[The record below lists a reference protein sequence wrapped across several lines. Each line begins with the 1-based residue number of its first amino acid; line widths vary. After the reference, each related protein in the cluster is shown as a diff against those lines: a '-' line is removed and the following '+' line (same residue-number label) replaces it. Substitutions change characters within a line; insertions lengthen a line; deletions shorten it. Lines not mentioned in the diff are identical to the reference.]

1 LWIPTRLEVSK
12 AGNSKF
18 DAAAYTGTDSYSVV
32 KDSLSADVT
41 KDSTSVKF
49 AAAANNTTTPSA
61 VKTSKLYFTSA
72 TTFLSIEDTGDDLSV
87 STATGLMKVS
97 AATSGLTVYAIF
109 KDGETEASYI
119 LYVAKELNTA
129 AAASDILYLQAA
141 GKVVSTA
148 DDTYTGKVYFMDKV
162 SADATSITMKDSYD
176 QGFYKY
182 SVDTKNVY
190 TLSST
195 TPLGA
200 YTTSAD
206 GFMAITADSAYYNST
221 SSKYML
227 SASGVADLD
236 DVDYTNAVIYDS
248 RDADDDMPYDVY
260 SGEITSASQLKSA
273 IGKGT
278 VDMDVYFDNGDI
290 TFICVTAVED
300 AVKYS
305 VAAPTIVAGST
316 SNTANYSVATSYT
329 APVGAG
335 TVITITLTGASGA
348 VAQNVAVA
356 ATGTGV
362 TVSPASFS
370 TVAGAGTYT
379 VEVTVG
385 SANVT
390 AITLTMTTPA

>member
-1 LWIPTRLEVSK
+1 MSLVVVGASAKDFTDSSK
-12 AGNSKF
+12 INYKDAV
-18 DAAAYTGTDSYSVV
+18 DVVAAAKIIDGYTDGSFNPTAT
-32 KDSLSADVT
+32 LT
-41 KDSTSVKF
+41 RG
-49 AAAANNTTTPSA
+49 AAAKIICN
-61 VKTSKLYFTSA
+61 
-72 TTFLSIEDTGDDLSV
+72 
-87 STATGLMKVS
+87 
-97 AATSGLTVYAIF
+97 
-109 KDGETEASYI
+109 
-119 LYVAKELNTA
+119 
-129 AAASDILYLQAA
+129 
-141 GKVVSTA
+141 
-148 DDTYTGKVYFMDKV
+148 
-162 SADATSITMKDSYD
+162 
-176 QGFYKY
+176 
-182 SVDTKNVY
+182 
-190 TLSST
+190 
-195 TPLGA
+195 
-200 YTTSAD
+200 
-206 GFMAITADSAYYNST
+206 
-221 SSKYML
+221 
-227 SASGVADLD
+227 
-236 DVDYTNAVIYDS
+236 
-248 RDADDDMPYDVY
+248 MPYDVY